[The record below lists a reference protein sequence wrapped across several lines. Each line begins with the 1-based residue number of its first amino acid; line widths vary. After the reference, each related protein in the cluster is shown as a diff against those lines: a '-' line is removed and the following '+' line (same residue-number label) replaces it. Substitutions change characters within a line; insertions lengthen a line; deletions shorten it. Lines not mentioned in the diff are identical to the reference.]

1 MKTTVY
7 LVRHAEVK
15 NPNHIIY
22 GRLPGFNLSH
32 AGVAQA
38 QKLHNWFM
46 MKNISAIYTSPL
58 LRCHRTAK
66 IISGEKI
73 PIHISQK
80 IIEIDTKWEGLSPAD
95 REECEVKE
103 YIKNPTKINLGE
115 SAFEVLDRMKSAV
128 EKIAI
133 QNMGKDVVLISH
145 HGCIV
150 YLRLFYEGMSL
161 DFLNQAPCANASIT
175 SLILN
180 DALECEGIGYSE
192 IVSHR
197 KDNP

>member
-7 LVRHAEVK
+7 LVRHAEVE

-22 GRLPGFNLSH
+22 GRLPGFNLSR

-58 LRCHRTAK
+58 LRCHWTAK
-66 IISGEKI
+66 IISGKKI
-73 PIHISQK
+73 PVHITEK
-80 IIEIDTKWEGLSPAD
+80 VTEIDTKWEGLSPSD
-95 REECEVKE
+95 RKEYEVKE

-115 SAFEVLDRMKSAV
+115 SAFEVLDRMKRTV
-128 EKIAI
+128 EKIAV
-133 QNMGKDVVLISH
+133 QNVGKDVVVVSH

-150 YLRLFYEGMSL
+150 YLRLFYEGMPL
-161 DFLNQAPCANASIT
+161 DFLNQTPCANASIT

-180 DALECEGIGYSE
+180 DKLECEGVGYLE
-192 IVSHR
+192 IISHR
-197 KDNP
+197 KDEP